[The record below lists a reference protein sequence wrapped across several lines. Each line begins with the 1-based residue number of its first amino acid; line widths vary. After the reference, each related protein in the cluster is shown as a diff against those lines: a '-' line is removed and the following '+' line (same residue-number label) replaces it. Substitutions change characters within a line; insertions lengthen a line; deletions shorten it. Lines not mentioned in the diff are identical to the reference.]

1 VGRELYCL
9 NCGASALKKLPN
21 NAPVGD
27 FVCPSCDDEY
37 ELKAKSGKLS
47 ERVPDGA
54 YQTMLERLAAL
65 NNPNLIVLSYDKTRK
80 EVTNLAVAPK
90 FFFVPAMIE
99 ARPPLAP
106 TARRAGWIGC
116 NINLKNVPEAG
127 RIFVVKN
134 GALVSKELV
143 LERWNQTRFLRRG
156 GVEARGWLLEVL
168 RCVEQFGSAEFTLAE
183 MYAFEDR
190 LSRTYPENQHV
201 REKIRQ
207 QLQVL
212 RDHGLVDFLGRGLY
226 RRSR

>member
-1 VGRELYCL
+1 MGRELYCL

-54 YQTMLERLAAL
+54 H
-65 NNPNLIVLSYDKTRK
+65 P
-80 EVTNLAVAPK
+80 
-90 FFFVPAMIE
+90 
-99 ARPPLAP
+99 RPPLAP

-134 GALVSKELV
+134 GALVPKELV